1 MIYLVRKLRVRFI
14 NFLPFL
20 IVAWSNMVP
29 SKLKRRLNYRRC
41 IHNPK
46 ELGILSTALS
56 NYAIKHEFSD
66 KMCLPLDMG
75 DAYNKMQM

>member
-1 MIYLVRKLRVRFI
+1 
-14 NFLPFL
+14 
-20 IVAWSNMVP
+20 MVP

-75 DAYNKMQM
+75 DAYKKMQM